1 MHLKQLKLAGF
12 KSFVDPTLIPFPSQL
27 VAVVGPNGCG
37 KSNIIDAVRWVM
49 GESSAKNLRGESMS
63 DVIFNGSSQ
72 RKAVGQASIE
82 LTFDNSLGKLAGQ
95 YASYQEI
102 AVKRVVTR
110 DGESAYFLNGSRC
123 RRRDITDIFLGTGA
137 GARGYSIIGQGT
149 ISRIIEARP
158 EELRTFFEEASGIS
172 KYKERRRETQTRIAH
187 TRENLARVADIR
199 EELAKVLQRLERQ
212 AKAAERYKTL
222 KAEERLYK
230 SEILAL
236 KWQALTEEQQK
247 KQTELNHLLLAYEKH
262 QANATDAYKQST
274 THREKLHDYNEDF
287 QQRQASFYQLAT
299 EIARLEEGIQQHQR
313 EKLRLKNDQQ
323 QMQIDWQ
330 NLNDQ
335 LQQDQKTLLGSE
347 NLLIELETQ
356 LQTEQ
361 TKFNLKQQ
369 DLAQTQEQQKNWSSK
384 TQEIQIA
391 LSKALGKTQ
400 VEELRLQHIGERRQQ
415 IFARLE
421 KIHDELQLIATDS
434 LNAGLESQQ
443 ALREVLKTQLQKD
456 EDNYKQMNG
465 SATELRQQLSET
477 EKFLH
482 QAQDRLHRLHTQQA
496 ALFAAQQAALGR
508 NSNESANLAHWS
520 DKPRLVETI
529 KIEPEWQLACEFVL
543 AEGLQAIVL
552 DSLDNLWPD
561 ILNLKDSSAF
571 FMSYSDFP
579 ENERI
584 FPSLADKITG
594 QKPSW
599 LHKIYTATSLV
610 EALDFLTTLDVDE
623 SVITQDGY
631 WMAKDWVKIA
641 GSDRQDELSLI
652 VRQEELTKL
661 KETLLRAE
669 EDLALLKDKRDNLHL
684 HTKENDSACELA
696 RQKLAESRDG
706 LRENEAHLN
715 QKERDTQQAKIRK
728 SALNDE
734 SELLRIKL
742 EELASQQQETERLL
756 LSASEEAKKYEQE
769 HCRLASEKASWD
781 QSLDQSR
788 LGLDESR
795 IAFHKSQLEFDRE
808 NLKIQQVKSNL
819 ERECLALQRLTERL
833 EILAKQLYELDKPNL
848 DRKEILDKK
857 ISQHSKLEKELSQQR
872 EQLNNLTAQVESWES
887 LVRSEEKFAKTVQ
900 EKIQQEQMKEQALAL
915 RAGGILEAL
924 TDLDAQVETILI
936 AIPAEVNQEIREQE
950 LEEIVHKIK
959 QLGAINL
966 AAIDEYDGEFQRKQ
980 HLDEQYQDLT
990 EALITLDS
998 AIEKMD
1004 KETHQRLQT
1013 TFDEVNT
1020 AFQALFPRLFGGGRA
1035 MLELTCDNL
1044 LEAGVVVMAQ
1054 PPGKRNSS
1062 IHLLSGGEKAMTAV
1076 ALVFA
1081 IFQLNPSP
1089 FCMLD
1094 EVDAPLDDVNVGRFC
1109 NLVREMSQFVQFLFI
1124 THNKVTMELADH
1136 LIGVTMREPG
1146 VSRIVAVD
1154 VEEALALAEA

>member
-12 KSFVDPTLIPFPSQL
+12 KSFVDPTVIPFPSQL

-187 TRENLARVADIR
+187 TRENLARIADIR
-199 EELAKVLQRLERQ
+199 DELAKLLQRLERQ

-230 SEILAL
+230 TEILAL
-236 KWQALTEEQQK
+236 KWQALTEEQRK
-247 KQTELNHLLLAYEKH
+247 KQRELNHLLLTYEKH

-274 THREKLHDYNEDF
+274 THREKLHDNNAVF
-287 QQRQASFYQLAT
+287 QQVQAGFYQLAT

-313 EKLRLKNDQQ
+313 EKQRLKTDQQ

-330 NLNDQ
+330 NLNEQ
-335 LQQDQKTLLGSE
+335 LQQDQEALLRSE
-347 NLLIELETQ
+347 NLLIELETN

-361 TKFNLKQQ
+361 TEFNLKQQ
-369 DLAQTQEQQKNWSSK
+369 DLAQKQEQQKNWSSK
-384 TQEIQIA
+384 TQEMQIA
-391 LSKALGKTQ
+391 LSKALSETQ
-400 VEELRLQHIGERRQQ
+400 VEQLRLQHIGERRQQ

-421 KIHDELQLIATDS
+421 KINDELQLLATEGLSAD
-434 LNAGLESQQ
+434 LESQQ
-443 ALREVLKTQLQKD
+443 ALQEALKTQLGID
-456 EDNYKQMNG
+456 EDNYQQRTN
-465 SATELRQQLSET
+465 SAAELRQQLNET
-477 EKFLH
+477 EKLLH
-482 QAQDRLHRLHTQQA
+482 QAQDKLHRLHTQQA
-496 ALFAAQQAALGR
+496 ALLAAQQAALGR
-508 NSNESANLAHWS
+508 NSKESANLTHWA
-520 DKPRLVETI
+520 DKPRLVETL
-529 KIEPEWQLACEFVL
+529 KIEKNWQLACEFVL

-552 DSLDNLWPD
+552 DSLDSLWPD
-561 ILNLKDSSAF
+561 ILKLKDSSAL
-571 FMSYSDFP
+571 FMNYGQFA
-579 ENERI
+579 ENKGI
-584 FPSLADKITG
+584 FPSLAEKITG
-594 QKPSW
+594 PKPNW
-599 LHKIYTATSLV
+599 LHKIYTASSLA
-610 EALDFLTTLDVDE
+610 EAIAFLTKLDTDE
-623 SVITQDGY
+623 SVITEDGY
-631 WMAKDWVKIA
+631 WLAKGWVKIA
-641 GSDRQDELSLI
+641 GCARQDELSLI

-661 KETLLRAE
+661 KEMLLSAE
-669 EDLALLKDKRDNLHL
+669 EDLVLLKNRRDDLHQL
-684 HTKENDSACELA
+684 AKENELTFELA
-696 RQKLAESRDG
+696 RQKLADSRDT
-706 LRENEAHLN
+706 LRANEANLS
-715 QKERDTQQAKIRK
+715 QKEKAIQQAETRK
-728 SALNDE
+728 NALNDE

-742 EELASQQQETERLL
+742 EELASQQQETEQLL
-756 LSASEEAKKYEQE
+756 LSASVETKKYEQVQGP
-769 HCRLASEKASWD
+769 LAMEKASWD
-781 QSLDQSR
+781 QALDQSR
-788 LGLDESR
+788 LVLDESR
-795 IAFHKSQLEFDRE
+795 TTFHQSQLELDRE
-808 NLKIQQVKSNL
+808 KLKIQQIKNNL
-819 ERECLALQRLTERL
+819 ERERSAFQRMNERL
-833 EILAKQLYELDKPNL
+833 EILANQLFELDKPDFDLKETL
-848 DRKEILDKK
+848 DEK
-857 ISQHSKLEKELSQQR
+857 ISQHADLEKELSQQR
-872 EQLNNLTAQVESWES
+872 EQLNNLATQLESWES

-900 EKIQQEQMKEQALAL
+900 EKIQQEQMQEQALAL

-924 TDLDAQVETILI
+924 TELDAQVETILT
-936 AIPAEVNQEIREQE
+936 AIPAGLNQKLREQE
-950 LEEIVHKIK
+950 LEEIADKIK

-966 AAIDEYDGEFQRKQ
+966 AAIEEYDGEFQRKQ

-990 EALITLDS
+990 DALTTLDS

-1109 NLVREMSQFVQFLFI
+1109 NLVKEMSQFVQFLFI